1 MAMGIF
7 EGHMAKM
14 ADGFKAVR
22 MAEIELNGGYNKEK
36 HEEFFTYFNWQ
47 QVHRRRVRTCARRW
61 SRSAAT
67 APCTTSVSRIS
78 RA

>member
-7 EGHMAKM
+7 EGHMSRM

-22 MAEIELNGGYNKEK
+22 MAEIELNGGYNKQK
-36 HEEFFTYFNWQ
+36 HEEFFTYFDWKQ
-47 QVHRRRVRTCARRW
+47 FDDESFTCARRW
-61 SRSAAT
+61 SRSAAM
-67 APCTTSVSRIS
+67 ARCTTSASRTS